1 MGSSNEK
8 GAGISILRYAG
19 TYIGAVIGSGF
30 ASGQEPLQFFASY
43 GYWGIAGA
51 VLVIVLFAWYGYLF
65 MAAGHKLKAS
75 THEPVL
81 NYLCGNVVGK
91 IFDWILTFFLFGV
104 LAIMISGGGA
114 ALNQYFGVNIMAG
127 KVIITV
133 LAAGTILFGFQSA
146 LGALGFL
153 STVIIVITLAISLGT
168 IGGNI
173 SGIAEAGNVI
183 GDLELS
189 QATPFWLLSV
199 FIYVSYCVLP
209 VVSACAT
216 IGNVEKNPHIIK
228 KSAVI
233 GGGALG
239 VAVLCMVL
247 ALLSRI
253 EDAAG
258 YEIPFLEVARQMH
271 PAVGFIFT
279 IILLAAIYTT
289 TVPILYGF
297 SIRFAKEKTLRFTVV
312 TVLASVVAFV
322 AGMFPFSTLVGTVYP
337 LLGYI
342 GMVVM
347 IAGAYKMFIKKDL
360 KLSEKEDEPS

>member
-1 MGSSNEK
+1 MEK
-8 GAGISILRYAG
+8 STSTNAGMSILRYAG

-43 GYWGIAGA
+43 GYWGILGA
-51 VLVIVLFAWYGYLF
+51 ILVIILFAWYGYLF
-65 MAAGHKLKAS
+65 MAAGYKLQAS
-75 THEPVL
+75 THQPVL
-81 NYLCGNVVGK
+81 NYLCGNVVGR

-114 ALNQYFGVNIMAG
+114 ALNQYFGINLMVG
-127 KVIITV
+127 KVIITI
-133 LAAGTILFGFQSA
+133 LAVSTILFGFQSA
-146 LGALGFL
+146 LSALGFL
-153 STVIIVITLAISLGT
+153 STAIIVGTIAISVGT
-168 IGGNI
+168 V
-173 SGIAEAGNVI
+173 AGNVPGITKAGDVI
-183 GDLELS
+183 GGLELP

-209 VVSACAT
+209 VLSACAT
-216 IGNVEKNPHIIK
+216 IGHGEKDPRIIK

-239 VAVLCMVL
+239 VAVLFMVL

-253 EDAAG
+253 QDVAG
-258 YEIPFLEVARQMH
+258 YEIPFLEIARQMH
-271 PAVGFIFT
+271 PAIGFIFT
-279 IILLAAIYTT
+279 LILLAAIYTT

-297 SIRFAKEKTLRFTVV
+297 SIRFAKEGTLRFTVV
-312 TVLASVVAFV
+312 TVIASVVAFI

-360 KLSEKEDEPS
+360 KLTEKEED

>member
-1 MGSSNEK
+1 MEK
-8 GAGISILRYAG
+8 STSTNAGMSILRYAG

-43 GYWGIAGA
+43 GYWGILGA
-51 VLVIVLFAWYGYLF
+51 ILVIILFAWYGYLF
-65 MAAGHKLKAS
+65 MAAGYKLQAS
-75 THEPVL
+75 THQPVL
-81 NYLCGNVVGK
+81 NYLCGNVVGR

-114 ALNQYFGVNIMAG
+114 ALNQYFGINLMVG
-127 KVIITV
+127 KVIITI
-133 LAAGTILFGFQSA
+133 LAVGTILFGFQSA
-146 LGALGFL
+146 LSALGFL
-153 STVIIVITLAISLGT
+153 STAIIVGTIAISVGT
-168 IGGNI
+168 V
-173 SGIAEAGNVI
+173 AGNVPGITKAGDVI
-183 GDLELS
+183 GGLELP

-209 VVSACAT
+209 VLSACAT
-216 IGNVEKNPHIIK
+216 IGHGEKDPRIIK

-239 VAVLCMVL
+239 VAVLFMVL

-253 EDAAG
+253 QDVAG
-258 YEIPFLEVARQMH
+258 YEIPFLEIARQMH
-271 PAVGFIFT
+271 PAIGFIFT
-279 IILLAAIYTT
+279 LILLAAIYTT

-297 SIRFAKEKTLRFTVV
+297 SIRFAKEGTLRFTVV
-312 TVLASVVAFV
+312 TVIASIVAFI

-360 KLSEKEDEPS
+360 KLTEKEED

>member
-1 MGSSNEK
+1 MEK
-8 GAGISILRYAG
+8 STSTNAGMSILRYAG

-43 GYWGIAGA
+43 GYWGILGA
-51 VLVIVLFAWYGYLF
+51 ILVIILFAWYGYLF
-65 MAAGHKLKAS
+65 MAAGYKLQAS
-75 THEPVL
+75 THQPVL
-81 NYLCGNVVGK
+81 NYLCGNVVGR

-114 ALNQYFGVNIMAG
+114 ALNQYFGINLMVG
-127 KVIITV
+127 KVIITI
-133 LAAGTILFGFQSA
+133 LAVGTILFGFQSA
-146 LGALGFL
+146 LSALGFL
-153 STVIIVITLAISLGT
+153 STAIIVGTIAISFGT
-168 IGGNI
+168 V
-173 SGIAEAGNVI
+173 AGNVPGITKAGDVI
-183 GDLELS
+183 GGLGLP

-209 VVSACAT
+209 VLSACAT
-216 IGNVEKNPHIIK
+216 IGHGEKDPRIIK

-239 VAVLCMVL
+239 VAVLFMVL

-253 EDAAG
+253 QDVAG
-258 YEIPFLEVARQMH
+258 YEIPFLEIARQMH
-271 PAVGFIFT
+271 PAIGFIFT
-279 IILLAAIYTT
+279 LILLAAIYTT

-297 SIRFAKEKTLRFTVV
+297 SIRFAKEGTLRFTVV
-312 TVLASVVAFV
+312 TVIASVVAFI

-360 KLSEKEDEPS
+360 KLTEKEED

>member
-1 MGSSNEK
+1 MEK
-8 GAGISILRYAG
+8 STSTNAGMSILRYAG

-43 GYWGIAGA
+43 GYWGILGA
-51 VLVIVLFAWYGYLF
+51 ILVIILFARYGYLF
-65 MAAGHKLKAS
+65 MAAGYKLQAS
-75 THEPVL
+75 THQPVL
-81 NYLCGNVVGK
+81 NYLCGNVVGR

-114 ALNQYFGVNIMAG
+114 ALNQYFGINLMVG
-127 KVIITV
+127 KVIITI
-133 LAAGTILFGFQSA
+133 LAVGTILFGFQSA
-146 LGALGFL
+146 LSALGFL
-153 STVIIVITLAISLGT
+153 STAIIVGTIAISVGT
-168 IGGNI
+168 V
-173 SGIAEAGNVI
+173 AGNVPGITKAGDVI
-183 GDLELS
+183 GGLELP

-209 VVSACAT
+209 VLSACAT
-216 IGNVEKNPHIIK
+216 IGHGEKDPRIIK

-239 VAVLCMVL
+239 VAVLFMVL

-253 EDAAG
+253 QDVAG
-258 YEIPFLEVARQMH
+258 YEIPFLEIARQMH
-271 PAVGFIFT
+271 PAIGFIFT
-279 IILLAAIYTT
+279 LILLAAIYTT

-297 SIRFAKEKTLRFTVV
+297 SIRFAKEGTLRFTVV
-312 TVLASVVAFV
+312 TVIASVVAFI

-360 KLSEKEDEPS
+360 KLTEKEED

>member
-1 MGSSNEK
+1 MEK
-8 GAGISILRYAG
+8 STSTNAGMSILRYAG

-43 GYWGIAGA
+43 GYWGILGA
-51 VLVIVLFAWYGYLF
+51 ILVIILFAWYGYLF
-65 MAAGHKLKAS
+65 MAAGYKLQAS
-75 THEPVL
+75 THQPVL
-81 NYLCGNVVGK
+81 NYLCGNVVGR

-114 ALNQYFGVNIMAG
+114 ALNQYFGINLMVG
-127 KVIITV
+127 KVIITI
-133 LAAGTILFGFQSA
+133 LAVGTILFGFQSA
-146 LGALGFL
+146 LSALGFL
-153 STVIIVITLAISLGT
+153 STAIIVGTIAISVGT
-168 IGGNI
+168 V
-173 SGIAEAGNVI
+173 AGNVPGITKAGDVI
-183 GDLELS
+183 GGLELP

-209 VVSACAT
+209 VLSACAT
-216 IGNVEKNPHIIK
+216 IGHGEKDPRIIK
-228 KSAVI
+228 KSEVI

-239 VAVLCMVL
+239 VAVLFMVL

-253 EDAAG
+253 QDVAG
-258 YEIPFLEVARQMH
+258 YEIPFLEIARQMH
-271 PAVGFIFT
+271 PAIGFIFT
-279 IILLAAIYTT
+279 LILLAAIYTT

-297 SIRFAKEKTLRFTVV
+297 SIRFAKEGTLRFTVV
-312 TVLASVVAFV
+312 TVIASVVAFI

-360 KLSEKEDEPS
+360 KLTEKEED

>member
-1 MGSSNEK
+1 MEK
-8 GAGISILRYAG
+8 STSTNAGMSILRYAG

-43 GYWGIAGA
+43 GYWGILGA
-51 VLVIVLFAWYGYLF
+51 ILVIILFAWYGYLF
-65 MAAGHKLKAS
+65 MAAGYKLQAS
-75 THEPVL
+75 THQPVL
-81 NYLCGNVVGK
+81 NYLCGNVVGR

-104 LAIMISGGGA
+104 LAIMISGEGA
-114 ALNQYFGVNIMAG
+114 ALNQYFGINLMVG
-127 KVIITV
+127 KVIITI
-133 LAAGTILFGFQSA
+133 LAVGTILFGFQSA
-146 LGALGFL
+146 LSALGFL
-153 STVIIVITLAISLGT
+153 STAIIVGTIAISVGT
-168 IGGNI
+168 V
-173 SGIAEAGNVI
+173 AGNVPGITKAGDVI
-183 GDLELS
+183 GGLELP

-209 VVSACAT
+209 VLSACAT
-216 IGNVEKNPHIIK
+216 IGHGEKDPRIIK

-239 VAVLCMVL
+239 VAVLFMVL

-253 EDAAG
+253 QDVAG
-258 YEIPFLEVARQMH
+258 YEIPFLEIARRMH
-271 PAVGFIFT
+271 PAIGFIFT
-279 IILLAAIYTT
+279 LILLAAIYTT

-297 SIRFAKEKTLRFTVV
+297 SIRFAKEGTLRFTVV
-312 TVLASVVAFV
+312 TVIASVVAFI

-360 KLSEKEDEPS
+360 KLTEKEED